1 MGTHNDDGGDMGG
14 SEGEKVEVG
23 PLSSWEAGRQ
33 DRGPAAGTASTTNPR
48 GAPPSGDPAVPDAA
62 AAAAVVAMRLAVQ
75 HWDNVLQVI
84 T

>member
-1 MGTHNDDGGDMGG
+1 M
-14 SEGEKVEVG
+14 G
-23 PLSSWEAGRQ
+23 PLSSREAGRI

-48 GAPPSGDPAVPDAA
+48 GSSRSSGAPPLPPSGDPAVLAVPDAA

-75 HWDNVLQVI
+75 HWDSVLQVI